1 MRIRVMS
8 YCSVTNILKISCNI
22 PRIMGEEGPV
32 DKMEASGIEAYGRM
46 LYAG

>member
-1 MRIRVMS
+1 MS
-8 YCSVTNILKISCNI
+8 YCSGTNKLTITCNI

-46 LYAG
+46 LYGG